1 MKRKAIQ
8 ELIHWKN
15 KKNHKPLIIRG
26 ARQVGKT
33 WLMREF
39 GKTEYK
45 QTAYINFD
53 NNPRMLAHFSQDMN
67 VERLLTGLA
76 IEVGFKIDPENTLI
90 IFDEIQECPKAIT
103 SLKYFNENAPQY
115 DILAGRSLLGVACHQ
130 GTGFPVGK
138 VEFMD
143 LYPLSFEEFLEAL
156 GKEQLLELIKKQ
168 DFQLIKTFKDK
179 YIDLLKQY
187 CYIGGMPEV
196 VQDFIENKDFNAVRE
211 IQKNIISAY
220 ERDFSK
226 HIPVNTVAKIRLLW
240 KSIPTQLTKEN
251 KKFIYGALKKG
262 ARAKEF
268 ETALSWLCDCGL
280 IYKVNKITKAGL
292 PITAYEDFDAFKLFM
307 LDVGLL
313 GALTNLDVKTLLEEN
328 KIFEEFKGAIAE
340 QYVLQQFKTIK
351 DLPIFYWSNETSRS
365 KIDFIIEIDSKII
378 PVEVKSSTNLKAKSL
393 KNYIEKFEPEIAIR
407 TSMADYKKTDNLYD
421 IPLFLIR
428 TLFPLKLDNESQYTP
443 T

>member
-8 ELIHWKN
+8 ELIHWKS
-15 KKNHKPLIIRG
+15 KKSHKPLIIRG

-33 WLMREF
+33 WLMQEF

-67 VERLLTGLA
+67 VERLLTGLE
-76 IEVGFKIDPENTLI
+76 IEAGFKIDPENTLI

-115 DILAGRSLLGVACHQ
+115 DILAGGSLLGVACHQ

-143 LYPLSFEEFLEAL
+143 LYPLSFEEFLKAL

-168 DFQLIKTFKDK
+168 DFQLIETFKDK

-196 VQDFIENKDFNAVRE
+196 VQDFVDNKDFNAVRE
-211 IQKNIISAY
+211 IQKNILSAY

-226 HIPVNTVAKIRLLW
+226 HIPANTVAKIRLLW
-240 KSIPTQLTKEN
+240 KSIPAQLTKEN
-251 KKFIYGALKKG
+251 KKFIYGAIKKG
-262 ARAKEF
+262 SRAKEF

-280 IYKVNKITKAGL
+280 IYKVNKITKPGL
-292 PITAYEDFDAFKLFM
+292 PIAAHEDFDAFKLFM

-351 DLPIFYWSNETSRS
+351 DLPVFYWSNETSRS
-365 KIDFIIEIDSKII
+365 EIDFIIEVDSKII

-393 KNYIEKFEPEIAIR
+393 KIYIEKFKPDVALR
-407 TSMADYKKTDNLYD
+407 TSTADYKKTNNLYD
-421 IPLFLIR
+421 IPLYLLEMMQKIV
-428 TLFPLKLDNESQYTP
+428 S
-443 T
+443 